1 MAKSKCG
8 KEKDQHRKT
17 NKSEAT
23 NIPQDNHHSG
33 DGSRADRIPPSRA
46 KAYTRKGEK
55 ERLIKREG
63 GKDSKEAEG
72 NRREKKISMEGIQR
86 EEATEIHIE
95 EDLYKEVNMWA
106 SNEIEK
112 GDPVKIQKKETGKQP
127 MIRDWLVREE
137 KKERDGVREKTKR
150 ERGES
155 KPSEHSDMRTVIMS
169 QRGERKSTE
178 EKGESRTVIVK
189 KRDER
194 RQVEQ
199 IEDERIVLAQNEGCP
214 AEHTG
219 EGRGEIDVRN
229 GPGAEVLSRNWMN
242 LTRADYRTLQGK
254 RYLNDKIIDSYI
266 HLIQERSTASPD
278 LPTVYGLTTF
288 FYTQLSTFGLEEG
301 SKRTQDWIK
310 EDLREKDWIFCPI
323 HRHDHWTLIAV
334 EISTR
339 TIHYLDSLVGSRNK
353 SPAPGLFLRYMEAY
367 YRKLGEEVQFKI
379 RIRKDAPIQQNGVDC
394 GVFLCQ
400 YAERMSRNGG
410 LDFQQGDMPMA
421 RKRMTKELLNG
432 KLFTGSGKGK
442 DVQQDQVSSKWKTKK
457 TTKSKKKMEEERSSS
472 EKPKEPEA
480 GKRKEKVQWPKANSS
495 AWEQWDKEMTELL
508 KTQSSTPE
516 SKAVLH
522 PMIIYTMG
530 KDRFGVKEGN
540 RKKHEEMK
548 GPTRRQRKCKKLR
561 EDINLLKESYRNA
574 REEEKAGVKQLQ
586 DEKLRELRLAKRAES
601 LKKSR
606 KKYTRNCNAFMSNP
620 FEFAREVI
628 APKPKGKMASSK
640 KETESYLEKAHSN
653 QGKDSKAKEDFHEYE
668 PPKIEFD
675 DSLPTWKEFNDRIQK
690 ARNKSAPG
698 PNGVPYLVYKKCPGL
713 ARLLFGY
720 LKGLWRK
727 NVISRTWREAEGV
740 FIPKEEGAK
749 EVKDFRTISLLNVEG
764 KIFFALKAD
773 RLLKY
778 ALANQYIDTTVQKG
792 GVPDISGCL
801 EHTSVISQM
810 IREAKAGKKDLVV
823 TWLDLANAYGSI
835 PHHLIMEALKN
846 THVPERVQDLIKSY
860 YNEVKIRFST
870 AAFTTDW
877 QRVERGIITGCTL
890 SVILF
895 VLAMSM
901 LVEEAKRETKGP
913 KSDSGQQQPNIRLFM
928 DDIATATN
936 TLVQTKYLLEKLS
949 ENFKKAEL
957 KVKPEKCRSLVMIKG
972 EISRR
977 MPVIDGKQITSITD
991 QPIKYLGKK
1000 YNNRVDDREQVEET
1014 IEEVKGMLKKV
1025 DRCKLPGKYKSWML
1039 QNMLLP
1045 RILWPLT
1052 IYNVP
1057 ITKVTHIQRLLTGR
1071 LKKWLGLPKSF
1082 ATDCLYSKTGKLQL
1096 PYTDVVE
1103 EFKTSKARLLVTLKE
1118 SEDPGVKRAE
1128 VRVDGGRKTD
1138 TQAAVEEAESRLK
1151 MQELTGIPNKGKEGL
1166 GLHPRV
1172 PFSKASKKEKR
1183 KMIVKTIKEM
1193 EEEGRTV
1200 RMTNFKKQG
1209 AQLGWEVPER
1219 KLGHRE
1225 ILEMPESRLKFLV
1238 KAVYDL
1244 LPTPSNKNLWYGT
1257 EESCHLCGGVG
1268 TVCHILSGC
1277 PTALAQGRYKWRHDE
1292 VLRELAQTVEERRI
1306 DHNKDEEKVGAGVM
1320 FVKAGEKRKKKN
1332 VRSVPRTYMEGARDW
1347 RLLVDLDSKLR
1358 VPHYIVETDLR
1369 PDMLLISDSTKRMG
1383 VVELTVPSEDRVE
1396 VAGELKKNKYA
1407 VLQQEGKKQGWGVQI
1422 WAVEV
1427 GCRGFPAASMA
1438 TLLRDVGVTG
1448 GERKRKLRKLGETA
1462 ERASKWLWSCSR
1474 VREWGRSSS

>member
-8 KEKDQHRKT
+8 KEKDQHRK
-17 NKSEAT
+17 NSKSEAT

-33 DGSRADRIPPSRA
+33 DGSRADRKPPRRA
-46 KAYTRKGEK
+46 NTYTRKRDRE
-55 ERLIKREG
+55 ETIKREG
-63 GKDSKEAEG
+63 GRGSTKVAEG
-72 NRREKKISMEGIQR
+72 NKREEKTSMEDTQ
-86 EEATEIHIE
+86 EEEVTEIHIE
-95 EDLYKEVNMWA
+95 EDVYKEVNMWA
-106 SNEIEK
+106 RNEIEK
-112 GDPVKIQKKETGKQP
+112 GDPVRNQKKETGKQP
-127 MIRDWLVREE
+127 MIRDWLVKEE
-137 KKERDGVREKTKR
+137 KKERVGCRGKTKE
-150 ERGES
+150 ERGVS
-155 KPSEHSDMRTVIMS
+155 KQNVQSDTRAVIIG
-169 QRGERKSTE
+169 QKGGRKRKE
-178 EKGESRTVIVK
+178 EKGDSRIVIVK
-189 KRDER
+189 KHDDR
-194 RQVEQ
+194 RQTEQ
-199 IEDERIVLAQNEGCP
+199 NEDERIVLDQNEGLP
-214 AEHTG
+214 VKD
-219 EGRGEIDVRN
+219 RKEIDVRN

-242 LTRADYRTLQGK
+242 LTRADYRTIQGK

-266 HLIQERSTASPD
+266 HLIQERSEASSD

-301 SKRTQDWIK
+301 SRRTQDWIK
-310 EDLREKDWIFCPI
+310 EDLREKDWIFCPV
-323 HRHDHWTLIAV
+323 HRHDHWTLIAI
-334 EISTR
+334 ESSTK

-367 YRKLGEEVQFKI
+367 YRKLGEEAQFKI

-400 YAERMSRNGG
+400 YAERLSRKGG
-410 LDFQQGDMPMA
+410 LDFQQGDMPLA
-421 RKRMTKELLNG
+421 RKRMTQELLYG
-432 KLFTGSGKGK
+432 QLCTGSGKGR
-442 DVQQDQVSSKWKTKK
+442 DLQLNQVNSKWATKK
-457 TTKSKKKMEEERSSS
+457 TAKPKKKSTVERSSS
-472 EKPKEPEA
+472 DKAKEPE
-480 GKRKEKVQWPKANSS
+480 GGRRKEKVQWPKANSS
-495 AWEQWDKEMTELL
+495 VWEQWDKEMTELL
-508 KTQSSTPE
+508 KTQSTTPE

-530 KDRFGVKEGN
+530 KDKFGVKEGI
-540 RKKHEEMK
+540 RKKQEEMR
-548 GPTRRQRKCKKLR
+548 GPSRRQRKCKQLR
-561 EDINLLKESYRNA
+561 EDIKLLKENYKNA

-586 DEKLRELRLAKRAES
+586 EGKLKELRLAKRAES
-601 LKKSR
+601 LKKGR
-606 KKYTRNCNAFMSNP
+606 KKYTWNCNAFMSNP
-620 FEFAREVI
+620 FEFAREII
-628 APKPKGKMASSK
+628 APKPKGKMSSSK
-640 KETESYLEKAHSN
+640 EETESYLETAHSN
-653 QGKDSKAKEDFHEYE
+653 QGKEKETTDNFHQYG
-668 PPKIEFD
+668 PPKTEFD
-675 DSLPTWKEFNDRIQK
+675 DSLPSWKEFNDRIQK

-740 FIPKEEGAK
+740 FIPKEDGAK

-835 PHHLIMEALKN
+835 PHHIIMESLKN
-846 THVPERVQDLIKSY
+846 THVPEKVQDLIRSY
-860 YNEVKIRFST
+860 YDEVRIRFST
-870 AAFTTDW
+870 PAFTTEW

-895 VLAMSM
+895 VLAMTM
-901 LVEEAKRETKGP
+901 LVEEAKKETKGP
-913 KSDSGQQQPNIRLFM
+913 KSASGQQQTNIRLFM

-936 TLVQTKYLLEKLS
+936 TLVQTKYLLERLS
-949 ENFKKAEL
+949 ESFKKAEL
-957 KVKPEKCRSLVMIKG
+957 KVKPEKCRSLVIIKG
-972 EISRR
+972 ETSRKT
-977 MPVIDGKQITSITD
+977 PVMDGTQITSIMD

-1000 YNNRVDDREQVEET
+1000 YNQRLNDREQVEET
-1014 IEEVKGMLKKV
+1014 IEEVEGMLKKI
-1025 DRCKLPGKYKSWML
+1025 DRCKLPGKYKAWMV
-1039 QNMLLP
+1039 QHMLLP
-1045 RILWPLT
+1045 RVMWPLT
-1052 IYNVP
+1052 IYSVP
-1057 ITKVTHIQRLLTGR
+1057 ISKVIHIQKMLTGR

-1082 ATDCLYSKTGKLQL
+1082 ATDCFYSKTGKLQL

-1103 EFKTSKARLLVTLKE
+1103 EFKTAKARLLVTLKE
-1118 SEDPGVKRAE
+1118 SEDPGVKGAE
-1128 VRVDGGRKTD
+1128 VRVDGGRKSD

-1151 MQELTGIPNKGKEGL
+1151 MQELTGFPNKGKEGL
-1166 GLHPRV
+1166 GLNPRV
-1172 PFSKASKKEKR
+1172 PFSKADKKEKR
-1183 KMIVKTIKEM
+1183 KMIVKSIKEM
-1193 EEEGRTV
+1193 EEEERMV
-1200 RMTNFKKQG
+1200 RMTNFRKQG

-1219 KLGHRE
+1219 KIGHRE
-1225 ILEMPESRLKFLV
+1225 ILEMPEGRLKFLV

-1292 VLRELAQTVEERRI
+1292 VLRELAQTVEERRR
-1306 DHNKDEEKVGAGVM
+1306 DHNNDGEKAGTGVM
-1320 FVKAGEKRKKKN
+1320 FVRAGEKRKKNFK
-1332 VRSVPRTYMEGARDW
+1332 SVPRTYLEGARDW
-1347 RLLVDLDSKLR
+1347 RLLVDLDGRLR
-1358 VPHYIVETDLR
+1358 VPRNIVETELR

-1396 VAGELKKNKYA
+1396 ISGELKKSKYT
-1407 VLQQEGKKQGWGVQI
+1407 VLQQEGKKQGWRVQI

-1438 TLLRDVGVTG
+1438 SLMKDIGLIG

-1462 ERASKWLWSCSR
+1462 ERASKWLWNCSR
-1474 VREWGRSSS
+1474 VREWGKFGS

>member
-8 KEKDQHRKT
+8 KKKDQHRKID
-17 NKSEAT
+17 KSEVT
-23 NIPQDNHHSG
+23 NLPQDNHHSG
-33 DGSRADRIPPSRA
+33 DGSRAGRKPQR
-46 KAYTRKGEK
+46 KANTYTRKSEKEELSQRDGGKGSTEKVKGNRKGEK
-55 ERLIKREG
+55 TSLENTRE
-63 GKDSKEAEG
+63 
-72 NRREKKISMEGIQR
+72 

-95 EDLYKEVNMWA
+95 EDLYEEVNMWA
-106 SNEIEK
+106 KNEIEK
-112 GDPVKIQKKETGKQP
+112 GDSLRNWKKETGKQP
-127 MIRDWLVREE
+127 RIRDWLVTEE
-137 KKERDGVREKTKR
+137 RKERDGSKEETEGDKGWSKSSVQADTRAVIISQKCDRKCKEK
-150 ERGES
+150 
-155 KPSEHSDMRTVIMS
+155 
-169 QRGERKSTE
+169 
-178 EKGESRTVIVK
+178 KGDSRTVIVK
-189 KRDER
+189 KQEHR
-194 RQVEQ
+194 RQVVQ
-199 IEDERIVLAQNEGCP
+199 KEDERIVLDRNEGWQ
-214 AEHTG
+214 AVKDKREV
-219 EGRGEIDVRN
+219 DVRN
-229 GPGAEVLSRNWMN
+229 GPGAEILSRNWMN
-242 LTRADYRTLQGK
+242 LTRADYRTIQGK

-266 HLIQERSTASPD
+266 HLIQERSEASQD

-301 SKRTQDWIK
+301 SRRTQDWIK

-323 HRHDHWTLIAV
+323 HRYDHWTLIAV
-334 EISTR
+334 EIPTR

-353 SPAPGLFLRYMEAY
+353 SPAPGMFLRYMEAY

-400 YAERMSRNGG
+400 YAERLSRKGG
-410 LDFQQGDMPMA
+410 FDFLQGDMPMA
-421 RKRMTKELLNG
+421 RKKMTQELLAG
-432 KLFTGSGKGK
+432 KLDAGSRKGRE
-442 DVQQDQVSSKWKTKK
+442 VQQDKVSSKWTTKK
-457 TTKSKKKMEEERSSS
+457 TSKPKKKITVEHSRL
-472 EKPKEPEA
+472 EKAKEPEA
-480 GKRKEKVQWPKANSS
+480 ERRKEKVQWPKANSP

-508 KTQSSTPE
+508 KTQSTTPE

-522 PMIIYTMG
+522 PMLIYTMG

-540 RKKHEEMK
+540 RKKQEETK

-561 EDINLLKESYRNA
+561 EDINLLKESYKNA
-574 REEEKAGVKQLQ
+574 REEEKAGIRQLQ
-586 DEKLRELRLAKRAES
+586 EGKLKELRLAKRAES
-601 LKKSR
+601 LKKGR
-606 KKYTRNCNAFMSNP
+606 KKFTRNCNAFMSNP

-628 APKPKGKMASSK
+628 AQRPKGKMSSSK
-640 KETESYLEKAHSN
+640 EETESYLEKAHSN
-653 QGKDSKAKEDFHEYE
+653 PGKDSEAKEDFHQYG
-668 PPKIEFD
+668 PPRTEFD
-675 DSLPTWKEFNDRIQK
+675 DSLPSWKEFNDRIQK

-740 FIPKEEGAK
+740 FIPKEDGAK

-778 ALANQYIDTTVQKG
+778 ALANKYIDTAVQKG
-792 GVPDISGCL
+792 GVPDISGCM
-801 EHTSVISQM
+801 EHTSAISQM
-810 IREAKAGKKDLVV
+810 IREAKAGKKDLVI

-835 PHHLIMEALKN
+835 PHHVIMEALKN
-846 THVPERVQDLIKSY
+846 TQVPERVQDLIKSY
-860 YNEVKIRFST
+860 YAEVKIRFST

-895 VLAMSM
+895 VLAMTM

-913 KSDSGQQQPNIRLFM
+913 KSASGQQQTNMRLFM
-928 DDIATATN
+928 DDIATSTN
-936 TLVQTKYLLEKLS
+936 TLVQTKYLLERLTES
-949 ENFKKAEL
+949 FKKAEL
-957 KVKPEKCRSLVMIKG
+957 KVKPEKCRSLVIIKG
-972 EISRR
+972 ETSRR
-977 MPVIDGKQITSITD
+977 TPTMDGAPITSIMD
-991 QPIKYLGKK
+991 KPIKYLGKK
-1000 YNNRVDDREQVEET
+1000 YNQRLDDREQADET
-1014 IEEVKGMLKKV
+1014 IEEVECMLKKV
-1025 DRCKLPGKYKSWML
+1025 DRCKLPGKYKAWML
-1039 QNMLLP
+1039 QHMLLP
-1045 RILWPLT
+1045 RVMWPLT

-1057 ITKVTHIQRLLTGR
+1057 ISKVMHIQKQLTGR

-1103 EFKTSKARLLVTLKE
+1103 EFKTSKARLLVTLKQ
-1118 SEDPGVKRAE
+1118 SEDPGVKGAE

-1193 EEEGRTV
+1193 EEEERTV
-1200 RMTNFKKQG
+1200 RMTHFRKQG

-1292 VLRELAQTVEERRI
+1292 VLRELAQTVEERRR

-1320 FVKAGEKRKKKN
+1320 FVKAGEKMKKKN

-1347 RLLVDLDSKLR
+1347 RLQVDLDSKLR